1 MLHRTDAAPTAH
13 ENHEAQFQLSLKRAR
28 TPAAMMP
35 LAADQRR
42 AIGRSPRPRPAPAGP
57 HVIKET
63 SMKWETPQACN
74 LRFGF
79 EITMYIAA
87 R

>member
-1 MLHRTDAAPTAH
+1 
-13 ENHEAQFQLSLKRAR
+13 
-28 TPAAMMP
+28 MMP
-35 LAADQRR
+35 LAADHRR
-42 AIGRSPRPRPAPAGP
+42 AIGRSSRPRPATAGP

-63 SMKWETPQACN
+63 TMKWETPQACN